1 MPYRVL
7 AEAAAI
13 LEPVGLQEEAELPA
27 KIMEEFMRKSRKKD
41 KLLCSQLQVV
51 NFLQTSLPQEDTDQ
65 NPDALASEDAS
76 RQKATETKEQ

>member
-27 KIMEEFMRKSRKKD
+27 KIMEEFMRVCMCKVGPS
-41 KLLCSQLQVV
+41 V
-51 NFLQTSLPQEDTDQ
+51 
-65 NPDALASEDAS
+65 SEDRGRGWS
-76 RQKATETKEQ
+76 WDSLLK

>member
-65 NPDALASEDAS
+65 NPDALTSEDAS